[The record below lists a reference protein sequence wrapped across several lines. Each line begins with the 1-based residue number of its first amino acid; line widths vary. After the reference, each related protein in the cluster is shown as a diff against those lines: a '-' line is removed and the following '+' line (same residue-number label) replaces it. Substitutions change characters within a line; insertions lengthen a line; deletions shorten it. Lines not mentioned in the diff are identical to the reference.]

1 MSSITYH
8 PHPTAAAMNT
18 ITSFEDAHKAM
29 IEIRKFTEAQMWR
42 ETLPS
47 TPRRK
52 IFTAEIVRPMRDAE
66 SLLEVCRAEEF
77 ANGSQY
83 GSPAEATSIGD

>member
-1 MSSITYH
+1 MSTITYH
-8 PHPTAAAMNT
+8 PHPAATAMNT

-47 TPRRK
+47 TPTRK
-52 IFTAEIVRPMRDAE
+52 TFTAEIVRPMRG
-66 SLLEVCRAEEF
+66 
-77 ANGSQY
+77 GSREREPVRLA
-83 GSPAEATSIGD
+83 SRGDLHRRP